1 MYKLKIKNEKR
12 KRTEKRIGESRK
24 KRRDKENGEVPTVVH
39 IERKKQHICMQRK
52 EIRYKH
58 ACMLKRK
65 VYFMYMWCQN
75 SYIKKNKK
83 GTQSV

>member
-39 IERKKQHICMQRK
+39 IERKKQHICM
-52 EIRYKH
+52 
-58 ACMLKRK
+58 
-65 VYFMYMWCQN
+65 
-75 SYIKKNKK
+75 
-83 GTQSV
+83 